1 MSSLLT
7 TVALFTVVLSA
18 FVGYLYLFGL
28 PSTTKRKINDAA
40 LNAMGENNKS
50 TNMVKDAL
58 NRIPDSDSADKDVH
72 DKNVREGGVSDITMA
87 GVQKQN
93 PLGEAVRLA
102 DATKKLAWQF
112 SRPGRRLRLTGISQV
127 GEKTDEV
134 HRPVAGR

>member
-1 MSSLLT
+1 
-7 TVALFTVVLSA
+7 
-18 FVGYLYLFGL
+18 
-28 PSTTKRKINDAA
+28 
-40 LNAMGENNKS
+40 MGENNKS

-112 SRPGRRLRLTGISQV
+112 SRPGRRLRLTGVSQV
-127 GEKTDEV
+127 GEKTEEV

>member
-1 MSSLLT
+1 
-7 TVALFTVVLSA
+7 
-18 FVGYLYLFGL
+18 
-28 PSTTKRKINDAA
+28 
-40 LNAMGENNKS
+40 MGEHNKP
-50 TNMVKDAL
+50 THMVKDVL
-58 NRIPDSDSADKDVH
+58 NSIPDSDNANKGVHHKDVR
-72 DKNVREGGVSDITMA
+72 DGGVSDATLA
-87 GVQKQN
+87 ALQK